1 MKYFPLKSAAAESTR
16 MTSPISQ
23 GPGHRPP
30 GGSCAI
36 GILAKAPRPGS
47 CKTRLCPPLT
57 PEESVALSR
66 CFLQDTAENVST
78 ICLQKE
84 GVIGVAVYTPVECEQ
99 DFEKLLP
106 DDFLLVPQRGESLG
120 DRLHYAAEDLFLA
133 GYDSVCLIG
142 SDSPTLPSSCLVA
155 MVKYL
160 KCSRDG
166 VVIGPTIDGGYY
178 AIGLKAPRRRLFEDI
193 SWSTDRV
200 FEQTKARIAEL
211 GLPFISLAIWYD
223 VDDEVALN
231 RLFDHLCR
239 KGQPRRS
246 NSGYL
251 ANHTRRLLNRLFLT
265 EDTSRT

>member
-1 MKYFPLKSAAAESTR
+1 
-16 MTSPISQ
+16 
-23 GPGHRPP
+23 
-30 GGSCAI
+30 
-36 GILAKAPRPGS
+36 
-47 CKTRLCPPLT
+47 
-57 PEESVALSR
+57 
-66 CFLQDTAENVST
+66 
-78 ICLQKE
+78 
-84 GVIGVAVYTPVECEQ
+84 
-99 DFEKLLP
+99 
-106 DDFLLVPQRGESLG
+106 
-120 DRLHYAAEDLFLA
+120 
-133 GYDSVCLIG
+133 
-142 SDSPTLPSSCLVA
+142 

-211 GLPFISLAIWYD
+211 ALPHITLPIWYD
-223 VDDEVALN
+223 VDDEVALT

-265 EDTSRT
+265 EIQVGLTSPDWSQIPKNLPGRPLSGYSPAR